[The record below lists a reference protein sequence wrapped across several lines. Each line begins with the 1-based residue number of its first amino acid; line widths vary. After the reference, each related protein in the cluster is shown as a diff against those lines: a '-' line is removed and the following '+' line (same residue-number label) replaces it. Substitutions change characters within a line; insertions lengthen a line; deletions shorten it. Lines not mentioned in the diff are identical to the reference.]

1 MREIPGWEG
10 PVYLA
15 EGAYRYSKYIS
26 WIRLFIDVQIDVQI
40 DEQIDERIDVQIDEK
55 KEGREIVFS
64 GGATGACQN
73 FELRQEGGQWMR
85 YEMEIAWTAKGEP
98 VLRLMRD
105 YSAWDLVYNCVS
117 NGRPV
122 DERIDSIEELAEFLE
137 RCLI

>member
-10 PVYLA
+10 PICLA

-26 WIRLFIDVQIDVQI
+26 WIRLFIDVQIDEQIDGQI
-40 DEQIDERIDVQIDEK
+40 DEWIDEK
-55 KEGREIVFS
+55 KVGRGMVFS

-105 YSAWDLVYNCVS
+105 YSSWDLVYNCVS

-122 DERIDSIEELAEFLE
+122 DERIDSIEELAEYLE

>member
-10 PVYLA
+10 PVCLA

-26 WIRLFIDVQIDVQI
+26 WIRLFIDVQIDERIDGQI
-40 DEQIDERIDVQIDEK
+40 DEQIDEK
-55 KEGREIVFS
+55 KEGRGMVFS

-105 YSAWDLVYNCVS
+105 YSSWDLVYNCVS

-122 DERIDSIEELAEFLE
+122 DERIASIEELAEYLE

>member
-10 PVYLA
+10 PICLA

-26 WIRLFIDVQIDVQI
+26 WIRLFIDVQID
-40 DEQIDERIDVQIDEK
+40 EK
-55 KEGREIVFS
+55 KEGRGMVFS

-105 YSAWDLVYNCVS
+105 YSSWDLVYNCVS

-122 DERIDSIEELAEFLE
+122 DERIDSIEELAEYLE

>member
-1 MREIPGWEG
+1 
-10 PVYLA
+10 
-15 EGAYRYSKYIS
+15 
-26 WIRLFIDVQIDVQI
+26 VQIDGQIDGQI
-40 DEQIDERIDVQIDEK
+40 DEWIDEK
-55 KEGREIVFS
+55 KVGRGMVFS

-105 YSAWDLVYNCVS
+105 YSSWDLVYNCVS

-122 DERIDSIEELAEFLE
+122 DERIDSIEELAEYLE